1 MDLALRVYIDAAEKE
16 DESSD
21 GEDSGRYY
29 LQIEISHTIFRLTLQ
44 K

>member
-1 MDLALRVYIDAAEKE
+1 MYLALRVDIDTTEKE
-16 DESSD
+16 DESAD

-29 LQIEISHTIFRLTLQ
+29 LQIEFSHTIFRLTLQ